1 MDDKTKRHDMTK
13 ELIPRKT
20 IVVVEKNSRARFPG
34 KTSEVGDRGI
44 VWSKWYSKGWGTE
57 KISILKSD
65 LTVSFT
71 SASCVSID
79 ENKQAED
86 DFNDIH
92 VRWAE
97 ENYLPI
103 IVQIVD
109 VRLSQPNIQQPFDQD
124 RPNPGA
130 VNIQKAKTVKCK
142 TLMSKELYLKKSYCH
157 PFDWETMI
165 EGIFENK
172 KVFSIRVEPWILE
185 KNNII

>member
-1 MDDKTKRHDMTK
+1 MLDKKKRHGMTK

-34 KTSEVGDRGI
+34 KTSEIGERGI

-57 KISILKSD
+57 KISILKND

-79 ENKQAED
+79 ENQEGKD
-86 DFNDIH
+86 DFKNIH
-92 VRWAE
+92 TRWAE
-97 ENYLPI
+97 ENYLPV

-109 VRLSQPNIQQPFDQD
+109 IRLSQPDIQQPFGED
-124 RPNPGA
+124 RPHPGA
-130 VNIQKAKTVKCK
+130 TNIQKAKTVKCK
-142 TLMSKELYLKKSYCH
+142 TLTSKELYLKQSYCH
-157 PFDWETMI
+157 PVDWEKMI
-165 EGIFENK
+165 EGIFESK